1 MKPNQED
8 IKKLNDTISELP
20 EFYRTSKFG
29 DWLLDKIPY
38 GWRMYYRYQ
47 DVRHWTIKTY
57 QRLRYGVSDS
67 ECWNLSN
74 TITSFV
80 LPRLKHFKKMKRYA
94 YPPDITPEQWE
105 EIIDELIWTFEFM
118 DNDGEELNPFPQVWK
133 KDESLWEYC
142 EREKTEE
149 EKESMNKWQTK
160 QNELHER
167 KRRGLELFAK
177 YYDALWD

>member
-1 MKPNQED
+1 MNKPEE
-8 IKKLNDTISELP
+8 IIVELP
-20 EFYRTSKFG
+20 EFYRTTKLG
-29 DWLLDKIPY
+29 DKLLDIIPY

-47 DVRHWTIKTY
+47 DLQHWVIKTY
-57 QRLRYGVSDS
+57 QKLRYGVSDS

-80 LPRLKHFKKMKRYA
+80 LPRLKHFKKTQRYA
-94 YPPDITPEQWE
+94 HPADLTPEQWE

-118 DNDGEELNPFPQVWK
+118 DNEGEVLNPFPDVWK
-133 KDESLWEYC
+133 NEEEELWEYC
-142 EREKTEE
+142 QREKTPE
-149 EKESMNKWQTK
+149 EKEAINKWYAK
-160 QNELHER
+160 QLELNER

>member
-1 MKPNQED
+1 MNKPEE
-8 IKKLNDTISELP
+8 IIVELP
-20 EFYRTSKFG
+20 EFYRTTKLG
-29 DWLLDKIPY
+29 DKLLDIIPY

-47 DVRHWTIKTY
+47 DLQYWFIKTY
-57 QRLRYGVSDS
+57 QKLRYGVSES
-67 ECWNLSN
+67 ECWNLST

-80 LPRLKHFKKMKRYA
+80 LPRLKHFKKMQRYA

-118 DNDGEELNPFPQVWK
+118 DNEGEVLNPFPDVWK
-133 KDESLWEYC
+133 NKEEELWEYC
-142 EREKTEE
+142 QREKTPE
-149 EKESMNKWQTK
+149 EKEAINKWYAK
-160 QNELHER
+160 QLELNER